1 MRIAGRERLEQFC
14 RKHADARTW
23 IEHWLADV
31 ETAVWATPQD
41 LRNRYASASFLPN
54 GVVMF
59 NVKGNTYR
67 LEVAIAYRTASV
79 AIPLA
84 GSDGELDMLE
94 RNREAS

>member
-41 LRNRYASASFLPN
+41 LRNCYASASFLPE
-54 GVVMF
+54 GVVIF
-59 NVKGNTYR
+59 NIKGNAYR
-67 LEVAIAYRTASV
+67 LGRCVPHCHRVDSMGRNASRIRS
-79 AIPLA
+79 AQ
-84 GSDGELDMLE
+84 
-94 RNREAS
+94 